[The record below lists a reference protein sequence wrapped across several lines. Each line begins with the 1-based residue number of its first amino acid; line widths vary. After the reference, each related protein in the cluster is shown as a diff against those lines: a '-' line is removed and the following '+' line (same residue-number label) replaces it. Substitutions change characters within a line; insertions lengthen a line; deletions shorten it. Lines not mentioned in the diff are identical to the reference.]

1 MKYIALIIIS
11 GILFSANIFSFDKAS
26 AGDKAS
32 AAAFDLESL
41 CKQMY
46 NIYAADEV
54 AAKKEVLAYKKLNEL
69 IGQQVSVKI
78 TTTDSISYDRKE
90 DVSKIKSKEVYT
102 SDATTGYFGVFV
114 LAVQKGDNLLMS
126 SSPDKE
132 MSVSGKI
139 ADVIVVGYM
148 KNNMNQKTYTSLKE
162 FDDKGTIIQQVILRI
177 DM

>member
-1 MKYIALIIIS
+1 MKYILTLLLGFIIS
-11 GILFSANIFSFDKAS
+11 VNTFSADKPS
-26 AGDKAS
+26 KATL
-32 AAAFDLESL
+32 DLESL

-46 NIYAADEV
+46 KIYDADEV

-90 DVSKIKSKEVYT
+90 DVSKVKSKEVYT

-126 SSPDKE
+126 TSPDKE
-132 MSVSGKI
+132 MSISGVI
-139 ADVIVVGYM
+139 SDVIVVGYI
-148 KNNMNQKTYTSLKE
+148 KNNVNQKSYTSLKD
-162 FDDKGTIIQQVILRI
+162 FDDKGTVIQQVILRI